1 MCNGRIFDMS
11 DALDSLPGDA
21 IQHLFGLFSQ
31 SVVRRWISSD
41 DTQCTFM
48 CISHLFCWDQICTE
62 PKIFACRACERNGAA
77 KLPAQLSPPFTGLSL
92 TASFPF
98 QRPPTRLPLHS
109 CSDAHALDFLTPHS
123 RLHSAHWDFWPA
135 PLRSRAGFKW
145 RGRGLQVPAK
155 SPRQQRASSS
165 H

>member
-1 MCNGRIFDMS
+1 MDVYLICLMH
-11 DALDSLPGDA
+11 ALDSLPGDA
-21 IQHLFGLFSQ
+21 IKHLFGLFSQ
-31 SVVRRWISSD
+31 SVVRRWMLSD
-41 DTQCTFM
+41 DTQCTFR

-62 PKIFACRACERNGAA
+62 PKIFVCRACERNGAA

-92 TASFPF
+92 TDSFPF
-98 QRPPTRLPLHS
+98 QRPPTRLPLRS
-109 CSDAHALDFLTPHS
+109 RPCTWFFDPHS

-145 RGRGLQVPAK
+145 RHRGLQVPAK
-155 SPRQQRASSS
+155 SPHEQRASSS